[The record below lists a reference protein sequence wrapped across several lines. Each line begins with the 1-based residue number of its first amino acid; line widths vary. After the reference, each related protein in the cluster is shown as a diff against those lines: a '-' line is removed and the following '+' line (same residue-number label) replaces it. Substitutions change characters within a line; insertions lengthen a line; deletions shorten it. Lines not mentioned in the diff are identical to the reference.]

1 MKRETDKFLTKN
13 VVYREVLLHRRGL
26 PPTANLQPVSSLRP
40 TATAAVNVSADQPD
54 DLDYTGIYD
63 GIGEEEEEEGADS
76 RGEGSVHRTLPTPIP
91 ALPSLSHPLPPNV
104 TLALLPTAREAEVG
118 EYFGILTFGIC
129 RLLLTWRAVLQ
140 RTRLGWPHCLP
151 PLRLH

>member
-1 MKRETDKFLTKN
+1 MANFMLQSQGIKLVKFVMIWVKMQICRVGHPKDLVIAVKRETDKFLTKN

-63 GIGEEEEEEGADS
+63 GIGVADC
-76 RGEGSVHRTLPTPIP
+76 P
-91 ALPSLSHPLPPNV
+91 AMSFV
-104 TLALLPTAREAEVG
+104 FV
-118 EYFGILTFGIC
+118 C
-129 RLLLTWRAVLQ
+129 
-140 RTRLGWPHCLP
+140 
-151 PLRLH
+151 